1 MLLWLLAAIAFLL
14 FAWGYRESFTDP
26 EFKVTRPVKGDPVW
40 LNKIDAAAPLGGD
53 DDTYIQVL
61 QAFYDRVYA
70 PSPTKPRDVDVE
82 AFLKSPA
89 ATVPGIDPVSLR
101 KIITNAFHI
110 DLSLS
115 AAAREQQQ
123 LVTTGALA
131 GFEGK
136 NLQPGNA
143 RDQVRDRTEAIY
155 VPADSRKG
163 DLPEGLYAPTLQ
175 TEPLRPGELKHT
187 STSWT
192 SVTPMSFCDEGD
204 SECMKNV
211 L

>member
-26 EFKVTRPVKGDPVW
+26 EFRVTRPSETDATW

-53 DDTYIQVL
+53 DKAYIRVL
-61 QAFYDRVYA
+61 QAFYDTVYL
-70 PSPTKPRDVDVE
+70 PSPMKPRDTDVE
-82 AFLKSPA
+82 AFLRSPA
-89 ATVPGIDPVSLR
+89 ATVPGVDPVSLR
-101 KIITNAFHI
+101 KIITAAFHI
-110 DLSLS
+110 DLSVS

-123 LVTTGALA
+123 IVTTGVLA
-131 GFEGK
+131 GFTGS
-136 NLQPGNA
+136 NLEPGNA
-143 RDQVRDRTEAIY
+143 RDEVRTRTENIY

-163 DLPEGLYAPTLQ
+163 ELPEGLYAPVMQ
-175 TEPLRPGELKHT
+175 TEPLRPGDFKDN
-187 STSWT
+187 STSWS
-192 SVTPMSFCDEGD
+192 SVSPMSFCKDGD

>member
-1 MLLWLLAAIAFLL
+1 MIVWLLAAIAFLL

-26 EFKVTRPVKGDPVW
+26 EFKVTRPSETDAAW
-40 LNKIDAAAPLGGD
+40 LNKIDAAAPLDGD
-53 DDTYIQVL
+53 DKTYIRVL
-61 QAFYDRVYA
+61 QAFYDTVYL
-70 PSPTKPRDVDVE
+70 PSPAKPRDVDVE
-82 AFLKSPA
+82 VFLKSPA

-101 KIITNAFHI
+101 KIITTAFHI
-110 DLSLS
+110 DLSVS

-123 LVTTGALA
+123 IVTTGVLA
-131 GFEGK
+131 GFSGS

-143 RDQVRDRTEAIY
+143 RDEVRTRTENIY

-163 DLPEGLYAPTLQ
+163 ELPEGLYEPTMQ
-175 TEPLRPGELKHT
+175 TEPLRPGDFKDN
-187 STSWT
+187 STSWS
-192 SVTPMSFCDEGD
+192 SVAPMSFCEDGD